1 MLSAQVALFKDMN
14 HLEKVQTRPVRRI
27 RYLEG
32 GKNEGAEVKQSR
44 KKSEVK
50 VWVEEGG

>member
-1 MLSAQVALFKDMN
+1 M
-14 HLEKVQTRPVRRI
+14 EKVQTRLLRRI

-32 GKNEGAEVKQSR
+32 EKNEGAEVKQSR

-50 VWVEEGG
+50 IWVEEWG